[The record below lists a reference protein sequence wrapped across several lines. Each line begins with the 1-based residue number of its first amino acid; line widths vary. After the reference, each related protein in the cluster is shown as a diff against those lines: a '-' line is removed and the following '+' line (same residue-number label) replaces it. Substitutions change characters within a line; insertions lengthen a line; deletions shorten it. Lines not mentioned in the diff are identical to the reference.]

1 MRIQICHAM
10 ALKNIDCK
18 VMEMT
23 INSTLG
29 EIQVYGCEKG
39 IHELKLQ
46 KDAVAELGANGA
58 SVAFEVC
65 KGPQE
70 MTAPLKQ
77 CTTWLQ
83 AYFCEPWMTE
93 KLPVPAFHHPL
104 FEKGI
109 TVNKICLPKE
119 TLPAINSFTKR
130 VLLALLNKVK
140 IGETVSYKEL
150 AEIAGN
156 EKAARAVGGAMR
168 SNPLPII
175 IPCHRVICS
184 NGNIGNYMGGKGN
197 QLKPWLLAHEKL
209 LKEM

>member
-1 MRIQICHAM
+1 
-10 ALKNIDCK
+10 
-18 VMEMT
+18 
-23 INSTLG
+23 
-29 EIQVYGCEKG
+29 
-39 IHELKLQ
+39 
-46 KDAVAELGANGA
+46 
-58 SVAFEVC
+58 
-65 KGPQE
+65 

-104 FEKGI
+104 FEKD
-109 TVNKICLPKE
+109 
-119 TLPAINSFTKR
+119 SFTKR

>member
-1 MRIQICHAM
+1 MGNSMAKLICTLNAASRPLQKM

-104 FEKGI
+104 FEKD
-109 TVNKICLPKE
+109 
-119 TLPAINSFTKR
+119 SFTKR